1 MHKHHPESELSIET
15 VIKETAKHYQLYN
28 LSLSEACDMNS
39 AVARSLGQHQAAL
52 TWTVLKTVHSSG
64 GATRGG
70 DTRDLSR
77 PVQTSDNVVD
87 TDNTDNWRQ
96 RLRTSSFGT
105 THNRKLS
112 SKQTVSIDNNPHTAP
127 VNK

>member
-28 LSLSEACDMNS
+28 LSLGEACDINS

-52 TWTVLKTVHSSG
+52 TWTVLKTVHS
-64 GATRGG
+64 GAVTRS
-70 DTRDLSR
+70 DRDLR
-77 PVQTSDNVVD
+77 PLSGDNVGD
-87 TDNTDNWRQ
+87 NGHDNTDNWRQ

-112 SKQTVSIDNNPHTAP
+112 SKQNAVSIDINPVP